1 MRYFFLLPMIFL
13 FSCNEEVPITRPEF
27 RLWYNTP
34 AEAWTEALP
43 VGNGRIGAMVYGG
56 IAQERIQFNEE
67 TLWKGKPRSYA
78 HKDASLYL
86 SAIRKLLS
94 QNRQREAQDLA
105 MVQFMSD
112 PLHQEAYQ
120 PFGDL
125 LLTFPGH
132 ENSMNYHR
140 ELDLNNA
147 VSVVSYEKDGIKFKR
162 EAFIS
167 EPDQAMIV
175 HITSSKSKTLDF
187 TVLLDSPHESKS
199 LSTTDDLMKL
209 EVNVKDGA
217 LSGQATIK
225 LRTDGK
231 MSSSEKG
238 LSISRASEATII
250 LSAATNYIAYND
262 VSGDP
267 AEKNQTI
274 FNSIGEKSYSDIR
287 NDHVQDYQALFNRFN
302 LSFAKDYMDTIPT
315 NERIYNFW
323 KMPEDPQLLA
333 LYVQYARYLMIS
345 SSRPGT
351 QPANLQG
358 IWNDRIKPPWESKWT
373 VNINTEMNY
382 WPAEVTNLQEC
393 HEPLFS
399 MIADCAES
407 GAITAKEHYACQG
420 WVLHHNTDIW
430 RGTAPINASNHGIW
444 VTGGAWLCQHLWEHY
459 LFTQDKTFLEETA
472 YPIMRGAALFFT
484 EFLTEDPDSG
494 WLISTPSNSPEIGG
508 LVAGPTMDHQIIRAL
523 FNNCIQAS
531 EILQTDMVF
540 NEQLKN
546 LVPKIAPNQIGQHGQ
561 LQEWMLD
568 IDDPENHHRH
578 VSHLWGVHPGSEIN
592 WDTTPDLMK
601 AARQSLLFRGDEGTG
616 WSLAWKINF
625 WARFLDGDHAYK
637 LIHMLLSPAEEPER
651 DIRGGSYPNLFDA
664 HPPFQ
669 IDGNFGG
676 GAGIIELLIQSQLDY
691 IHILPAL
698 PKALSEGNING
709 VCARGG
715 FELSFNWH
723 DGKLDGIQILSI
735 AGTHCKIKYLEKTV
749 EFDTGK
755 GFVYTLDENLVLL

>member
-175 HITSSKSKTLDF
+175 HITSSKSKALDF